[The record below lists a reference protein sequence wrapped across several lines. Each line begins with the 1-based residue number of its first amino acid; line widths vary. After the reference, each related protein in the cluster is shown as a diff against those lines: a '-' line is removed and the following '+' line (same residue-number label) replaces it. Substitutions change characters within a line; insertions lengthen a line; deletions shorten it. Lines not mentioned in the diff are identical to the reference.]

1 MSFVN
6 KGSRPL
12 SGIRVLDFTTMMA
25 GPYCTRQLADMGAEV
40 IKVENPDGGEQN
52 RHAVPVRDGHS
63 AVYAHLNSGKNS
75 IAIDLKSPDGAA
87 IALDLAT
94 HCDIVVENS
103 RPGVMT
109 RLGLDCEV
117 IRKVRPDIIYCSI
130 SGFGQTGPLAMNA
143 AFAPV
148 VQAISGYELENMKQQ
163 PELTKPGHVGI
174 FFADVMAGVQAFGAI
189 STALFSRTQTGQ
201 GQYIDVSLLESMIWL
216 MVYELQ
222 ISQNPSDTPRGL
234 YQPVKTSDGF
244 LMVAPG
250 NQPTFEAMAKAM
262 GHPEWIKDPRF
273 QDHESRSHNYSA
285 MMSLIESW
293 TITKSAFVCEEILL
307 EGKVPCARYR
317 EVSDLF
323 DHPQLI
329 HRDAFTKAKDP
340 SGEIKVPNQPFK
352 FDNSNTDARNWV
364 EPLGKSTPDI
374 LKKLLDFEDAK
385 IKDLRDSKI
394 IL

>member
-1 MSFVN
+1 MSVIDQN
-6 KGSRPL
+6 SRPL

-40 IKVENPDGGEQN
+40 IKVENPNGGEQN
-52 RHAVPVRDGHS
+52 RNAVPVREGHS
-63 AVYAHLNSGKNS
+63 AVYAQLNAGKNS
-75 IAIDLKSPDGAA
+75 VAIDLKSTDGVA
-87 IALDLAT
+87 IALDLAS

-103 RPGVMT
+103 RPGVMA
-109 RLGLDCEV
+109 RLGLDCKA
-117 IRKVRPDIIYCSI
+117 IREVRPDIIYCSI
-130 SGFGQTGPLAMNA
+130 SGFGQTGPSAMNA

-148 VQAISGYELENMKQQ
+148 VQADSGYELENMKQQ

-189 STALFSRTQTGQ
+189 STALFSRTQTGH
-201 GQYIDVSLLESMIWL
+201 GQYIDVSLLESMMWF

-222 ISQNPSDTPRGL
+222 LSQNPSDTPRGL

-250 NQPTFEAMAKAM
+250 NQTTFEAMAKSM
-262 GHPEWIKDPRF
+262 GHPEWIEDSRF
-273 QDHESRSHNYSA
+273 QDHEDRSRNYSA
-285 MMSLIESW
+285 MISLIETW
-293 TITKSAFVCEEILL
+293 TITKSASVCEEILL

-329 HRDAFTKAKDP
+329 HREAFTKTIDP

-352 FDNSNTDARNWV
+352 FDGSETDARNWV
-364 EPLGKSTPDI
+364 EPLGKSTPEI
-374 LKKLLDFEDAK
+374 LKKLLDFQDEK
-385 IKDLRDSKI
+385 IKDLRENKI